1 MDPMNDAGLERDIE
15 RALAVDPSPEFVARV
30 RTRIA
35 EEPSPASRGFG
46 WLFLG
51 VATATVAAAVVLAV
65 FVVSPARRPASAP
78 LLASRAIGSVVEVP
92 SVSSVGADP
101 RVRPESRVRPER
113 RVRPESPSSVGPTPG
128 SAPTTTGVVAE
139 PATLF
144 DQRET
149 MALQRLIAG
158 VRDARVD
165 LTLLLKD
172 PPMALQSLEDLVI
185 PAITIEPLVPGG
197 LEGERP

>member
-1 MDPMNDAGLERDIE
+1 MNDAELERDIE

-35 EEPSPASRGFG
+35 DEPAPASRGFG
-46 WLFLG
+46 WLFVG
-51 VATATVAAAVVLAV
+51 VATATVTAAVVLAV
-65 FVVSPARRPASAP
+65 FVVLPARQPASAP

-92 SVSSVGADP
+92 SLGSVGADL
-101 RVRPESRVRPER
+101 RVRPETRA
-113 RVRPESPSSVGPTPG
+113 ESLSSVGPTHG

-139 PATLF
+139 PAVLF
-144 DQRET
+144 DPRET

-165 LTLLLKD
+165 LTPLLKE
-172 PPMALQSLEDLVI
+172 PPMAPQSLDNLLI
-185 PAITIEPLVPGG
+185 PPITIEPLVPGG
-197 LEGERP
+197 VEGERP